1 MISNSRHYED
11 APEIYHPFL
20 ALVTTDQLAV
30 ALEDSREET
39 LRLFYSLP
47 AAVADHAYAPGKWT
61 VKEVLRHIIDC
72 ERIYAYRALR
82 LSRFDAAPIIGFDE
96 NAYAEAVRPV
106 CAGMD
111 VLLEEYRHVRA
122 AGVCLFRNMNNAML
136 DFKGTVNGLAMTA
149 RVLGFL
155 TAGHNLHHC
164 NVIRD
169 KYL

>member
-1 MISNSRHYED
+1 MISSSRHYKD

-20 ALVTTDQLAV
+20 DLVTTDRLTV
-30 ALEDSREET
+30 ALADSGEAT
-39 LRLFYSLP
+39 LRLFSSFP
-47 AAVADHAYAPGKWT
+47 ATVADHAYAPGKWT
-61 VKEVLRHIIDC
+61 VREVLRHIIDC

-82 LSRFDAAPIIGFDE
+82 LSRFDTAPLMGFDE

-111 VLLEEYRHVRA
+111 GLLEEYGHVRA
-122 AGVCLFRNMNNAML
+122 ASICLFRDMNDAML